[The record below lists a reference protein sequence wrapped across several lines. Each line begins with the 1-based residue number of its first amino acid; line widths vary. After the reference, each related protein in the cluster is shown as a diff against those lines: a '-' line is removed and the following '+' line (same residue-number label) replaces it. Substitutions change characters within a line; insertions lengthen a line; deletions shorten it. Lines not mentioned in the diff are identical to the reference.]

1 MLKLTVN
8 RSIPLNYCVVVNGQP
23 LQTAVNRGAI
33 QMLAM
38 YLTLCQN
45 KKDVDLEK
53 RVLKVGCLSPLLV
66 NEYHAVRR
74 LP

>member
-23 LQTAVNRGAI
+23 LQSAVNRGAI

-45 KKDVDLEK
+45 KKDVDLK
-53 RVLKVGCLSPLLV
+53 RVLKEGGLSPLLV
-66 NEYHAVRR
+66 NGYHAVRR